1 MNMMYYFHK
10 LRLQL
15 EQFEQPGKRPSLM
28 ALEKIMNRCFKL
40 YNMIDGFMK
49 IFYLLDLK
57 KKMDAYRRDNPDAE
71 DIEKEERKAQVL
83 IKRISVA
90 IVLLIKENPVLPL
103 SFKFEGKCLLEQL
116 KGEREEYKRLKEE
129 RKKMEAKGEKV
140 GRN

>member
-1 MNMMYYFHK
+1 
-10 LRLQL
+10 
-15 EQFEQPGKRPSLM
+15 M

-103 SFKFEGKCLLEQL
+103 SFKFEGKCLLE
-116 KGEREEYKRLKEE
+116 
-129 RKKMEAKGEKV
+129 
-140 GRN
+140 